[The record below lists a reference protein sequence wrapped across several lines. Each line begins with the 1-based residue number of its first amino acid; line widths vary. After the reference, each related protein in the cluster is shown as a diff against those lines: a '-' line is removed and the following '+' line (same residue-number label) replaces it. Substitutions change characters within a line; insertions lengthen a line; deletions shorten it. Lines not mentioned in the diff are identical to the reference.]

1 MSLSRI
7 LPLAGVAMKVGDK
20 IVAALDVDGAPGSEE
35 HKIFQLAGFELQDRV
50 VATKRSH

>member
-35 HKIFQLAGFELQDRV
+35 HKIFQRAGFELQDRV